1 MNTKQIIEKSIE
13 EFNKSQNKFQII
25 NKNDFELIG
34 ENSPLD
40 SLAIVNFLTILEN
53 KIFEEINIKKDV
65 VNEVFNS
72 KKEKLYIKDLFLI
85 LDS

>member
-1 MNTKQIIEKSIE
+1 MAIKTTPRYDNDAIKDELSKSG
-13 EFNKSQNKFQII
+13 KSVREITP
-25 NKNDFELIG
+25 
-34 ENSPLD
+34 SP
-40 SLAIVNFLTILEN
+40 NFLTILEN

-85 LDS
+85 LDN